1 MEAWSP
7 CKILEH
13 R

>member
-7 CKILEH
+7 LWT
-13 R
+13 